1 MSDDSPAHS
10 GPDSPSSSS
19 GVDNK
24 EQRKSPDSLT
34 AFESHYVNFSATHH
48 HAMAAQAAIAAATGL
63 AGPSGSSKKATVNN
77 NLVYKNI
84 IMQKVLILNGLK
96 HFILNP

>member
-1 MSDDSPAHS
+1 
-10 GPDSPSSSS
+10 
-19 GVDNK
+19 
-24 EQRKSPDSLT
+24 
-34 AFESHYVNFSATHH
+34 
-48 HAMAAQAAIAAATGL
+48 MAAQAAIAAAAGL

>member
-48 HAMAAQAAIAAATGL
+48 HAMAAQAAIAAAAGL

-77 NLVYKNI
+77 NLVNKKI